1 MNHRFLD
8 HNLNHTVFLVD
19 ATSIGMP
26 SEIDVPEGK
35 PQTVPSFC
43 FRSWTL
49 AEKYLRERG
58 AGNIALQGLQEA
70 LKKNADGVLP
80 LHEHDFRGPCLAQVL
95 LVFGTLLQADISRQ
109 IGTNPRI

>member
-19 ATSIGMP
+19 ATSIGIP
-26 SEIDVPEGK
+26 SEIDLPEGK

-49 AEKYLRERG
+49 AEKYLTERG
-58 AGNIALQGLQEA
+58 AG
-70 LKKNADGVLP
+70 NADGVLP
-80 LHEHDFRGPCLAQVL
+80 LHNHDFRGPCLAQVL